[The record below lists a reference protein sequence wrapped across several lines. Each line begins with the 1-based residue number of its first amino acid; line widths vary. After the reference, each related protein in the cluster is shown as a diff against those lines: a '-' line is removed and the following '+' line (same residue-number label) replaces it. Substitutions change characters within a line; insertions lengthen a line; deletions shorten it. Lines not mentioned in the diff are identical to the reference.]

1 MPSYS
6 LGELAR
12 AIDARLDGDPLVEVS
27 GVAPLEGAGPEDLSF
42 LANPKY
48 MEAALASSAGALVVD
63 EDYQANG
70 QNVLR
75 SDNPY
80 LSFARAVDLLLPPP
94 AVEPGVH
101 QSATVDPATRLPD
114 DISVGAGCIIGPDV
128 VLGSGVVIG
137 PLCFGEEGTEIGD
150 GSQLF
155 TRVTVHRGTRLGKGC
170 IVQSGAVLG
179 SDGFGYAT
187 DKLGQH
193 YKVPQRGGLSI
204 GDDVEIGANVTIDR
218 GSAGET
224 IIESGVKIDNLVHI
238 AHNVQIG
245 KNAIIVAQVG
255 IAGSTEVGESAMLAG
270 QVGIVG
276 HVKIG
281 ARARIGAQGGVIGDI
296 PADAEYSGYPARS
309 HREQMRAHALFSRL
323 PELFQRVKALE
334 RKVRSKS

>member
-48 MEAALASSAGALVVD
+48 LEAALASSAGALVVD

-75 SDNPY
+75 SENPY
-80 LSFARAVDLLLPPP
+80 LSFARAVDLLLPLP
-94 AVEPGVH
+94 AVELGVH
-101 QSATVDPATRLPD
+101 KSAIVDSATTLPD
-114 DISVGAGCIIGPDV
+114 DVSVGAGCIIGPGV
-128 VLGSGVVIG
+128 VVGSGVVIG
-137 PLCFGEEGTEIGD
+137 PLCVIEEGTEIGD
-150 GSQLF
+150 NSQLF
-155 TRVTVHRGTRLGKGC
+155 SRVTVHRGTRLGKSC

-255 IAGSTEVGESAMLAG
+255 ISGSTKVGESAMLAG

-281 ARARIGAQGGVIGDI
+281 ARARVGAQGGVIGDI
-296 PADAEYSGYPARS
+296 PADAEYSGYPARP

-323 PELFQRVKALE
+323 PELFQRIKALE

>member
-12 AIDARLDGDPLVEVS
+12 AIDARLEGDPSIEVS

-48 MEAALASSAGALVVD
+48 LDAALASSAGALVVD
-63 EDYQANG
+63 EDYQPNG

-94 AVEPGVH
+94 AVELGVH
-101 QSATVDPATRLPD
+101 ASVIVDPATTLPND
-114 DISVGAGCIIGPDV
+114 VSIGPGCV
-128 VLGSGVVIG
+128 VGPGVALGSGVVIG
-137 PLCFGEEGTEIGD
+137 SLCVIEEGTEIGD

-155 TRVTVHRGTRLGKGC
+155 SGVTVHRGTRLGKRC

-218 GSAGET
+218 GSAGAT
-224 IIESGVKIDNLVHI
+224 VIESGVKIDNLVHI

-245 KNAIIVAQVG
+245 KNAVIVAQVG
-255 IAGSTEVGESAMLAG
+255 ISGSTEVGESAMLAG

-281 ARARIGAQGGVIGDI
+281 ARARVGAQGGVIGDI

-309 HREQMRAHALFSRL
+309 HRDQMRAHALFSRL
-323 PELFQRVKALE
+323 PELFERIKTLE
-334 RKVRSKS
+334 RQVRSKS

>member
-94 AVEPGVH
+94 AAEPGVH

-137 PLCFGEEGTEIGD
+137 PQCVVEEGTEIGD

-224 IIESGVKIDNLVHI
+224 VIESGVKIDNLVHI

-281 ARARIGAQGGVIGDI
+281 ARARVGAQGGVIGDI

>member
-12 AIDARLDGDPLVEVS
+12 AIDARLEGDPSIEVS
-27 GVAPLEGAGPEDLSF
+27 GIAPLEGAGPEDLSF
-42 LANPKY
+42 LANRKY
-48 MEAALASSAGALVVD
+48 LDAALASSAGALVVD
-63 EDYQANG
+63 DDYQANG

-80 LSFARAVDLLLPPP
+80 LSFARAVNLLLPPP
-94 AVEPGVH
+94 VVELGVHASVIVDRATTLPNDVSIGPGSIVGPGV
-101 QSATVDPATRLPD
+101 
-114 DISVGAGCIIGPDV
+114 G
-128 VLGSGVVIG
+128 LGSNVVIG
-137 PLCFGEEGTEIGD
+137 SLCVIEEGTEIGD

-155 TRVTVHRGTRLGKGC
+155 SRVTVHRGTRLGKRC
-170 IVQSGAVLG
+170 IVQSGTVLG

-193 YKVPQRGGLSI
+193 HKVPQRGGLSI

-218 GSAGET
+218 GSAGAT
-224 IIESGVKIDNLVHI
+224 VIESGVKIDNLVHI

-245 KNAIIVAQVG
+245 RNAIIVAQVG
-255 IAGSTEVGESAMLAG
+255 ISGSTEVGESAMLAG

-276 HVKIG
+276 HVKVG
-281 ARARIGAQGGVIGDI
+281 ARARVGAQGGVIGDI

-309 HREQMRAHALFSRL
+309 HRDQMRAHALFSRL
-323 PELFQRVKALE
+323 PELFERIKTLE
-334 RKVRSKS
+334 RQVRSKS